1 MMKSDRI
8 HYERRVDR
16 FRVLVNGAPIGC
28 VLIPPGTRRW
38 EAIPQGGE
46 PLTRRDGGMRVTR
59 TFGSRDEAGEALNEE
74 CGRRRK
80 A

>member
-1 MMKSDRI
+1 MMPETL
-8 HYERRVDR
+8 HFERRVDR
-16 FRVLVNGAPIGC
+16 FRVWVDGTLIGC